1 MCWAVPGIVHLISYS
16 HRNFI
21 GKETEVQTGIESE
34 WTQVPGLP
42 SAEATLAVSNL
53 APKPVLITTLL
64 NNLSICGGGGVHI
77 VDAMLA
83 AFVSC
88 YGYIRHHGSVQIQC
102 LP

>member
-16 HRNFI
+16 HRNFV

-64 NNLSICGGGGVHI
+64 NNLSICGGGG
-77 VDAMLA
+77 
-83 AFVSC
+83 
-88 YGYIRHHGSVQIQC
+88 GYTS
-102 LP
+102 